1 MVFVLI
7 ATMFLGMVQLPGIE
21 LTPIVEAADNSRFK
35 LRISPDG
42 QGQIV
47 ISPEEAWDYTGL
59 QDSMSI
65 SVFDTQGDGSLLSGL
80 SFEWRT
86 NFRNVLQVGVN
97 QDKPVTDQPESVT
110 TPRSSIYVYK
120 IGPGKATISVSFKL
134 EIDGEERVYT
144 ASGSIRVPLDINK
157 TVNRIPAD
165 APTKGHN
172 FTTLVRDAI
181 APETALFFYENEND
195 TLKEKVVTLL
205 NTKSTPTA
213 VIWETDNTNIAIVE
227 QKSATDPVV
236 VTAMAAGI
244 TKVKAKAYSDSSMV
258 DEFYAIITPFFK
270 DPLNNNNPVKV
281 LGTSAVPIPM
291 DPSTGFLDTNALNT
305 EDLTWTVEIKK
316 SDGSYGPAVDAAGKP
331 LLELLPQM
339 RSSKCY
345 IKSMPKPRAG
355 VYKITCQTKPKGV
368 QMDPDLGIATA
379 YISIGLKFMD
389 ETSVA
394 MTISDVYS
402 IFNNTTIQDSKDWNV
417 RTADGSSWWAEPANT
432 SGILQYK
439 DTGELVA
446 KNQGAVEIIIKLPA
460 SLASKYGIV
469 NGTPAYQQLVT
480 DGKKLLVSV
489 QDAFGINSENL
500 TLMLNQTAN
509 LIVSTKSS
517 EPITWE
523 SSNPSIVAITDRN
536 NEICSIQAKA
546 VGNSVITVTQIVKG
560 VTRTAKCNVKV
571 LKSADSIKID
581 PNPVKMNIDEF
592 QTLTAKITPTE
603 AGGNLSWRSSDD
615 KIVKIE
621 SNNGNSVVIKGVT
634 SGKAVITVVN
644 LENGIMDTC
653 TVTVFGK
660 ATGLTVLPAEATVK
674 LANKQLQL
682 TATIAPVTEEMPE
695 VVWNTS
701 SAQVATVSKT
711 GLVSFVSTG
720 TVTITAIATNN
731 PSLQGSSVIKIIK
744 TVDGLKLEASQKVIY
759 VGEVLKLGYT
769 FTPADAENQR
779 VKWKSSSPS
788 VATVDDKGN
797 ITGVAVGETV
807 IIAQAEDGNWVD
819 TCTVSVKQKAKGVK
833 IETKDVTLNKG
844 DTYDIKYTIDPP
856 TATDITLNWATNK
869 ASVATVSNTGRITA
883 VGVGSCIITV
893 TTSAGEVSYC
903 NVTVIENASGIKLN
917 FTEKT
922 VYVNNS
928 FTLRATIVPD
938 GATNRKVTFS
948 SSNSKIATVSTKGV
962 VKGLKAGTA
971 IITCSSEDGGYEAR
985 CIVTVKK
992 LVTKV
997 KLNYSSYILGLNK
1010 SLQLKATVT
1019 SNSATKKKVKWT
1031 STSPGI
1037 AYVNSKGLVTGRKI
1051 GTATITA
1058 HSMDGSGIVARCKIK
1073 VVNPTSSIKLD
1084 KRNITMITGRT
1095 TTLKATVYPSNATY
1109 KTVKWSSSNPE
1120 VVAVEYDG
1128 RLTALKPGNATIE
1141 AKSKDSGGAKKAY
1154 CVVIVKDEMPATSV
1168 IITTKNPTMVQG
1180 QSITMRRSI
1189 VPPLSTD
1196 RVTWSSDNTMILS
1209 VDMTTGKV
1217 TARSAGTATITAIT
1231 DSGKMDSTTVSVVGL
1246 SQSSITMEQYS
1257 QQTLFVEGATGVVR
1271 WTVANPNIAIVN
1283 NGVIESRKPG
1293 KTTVFATVNGI
1304 RLSCSVTVTEIGN

>member
-65 SVFDTQGDGSLLSGL
+65 SVFDTQGNGSLPSGL
-80 SFEWRT
+80 TYTWSS
-86 NFRNVLQVGVN
+86 NFYNVLQVGKT
-97 QDKPVTDQPESVT
+97 QIKPPNDQTGNLVGPE
-110 TPRSSIYVYK
+110 SSIYVYK
-120 IGPGKATISVSFKL
+120 IGPGKATISVSFDL
-134 EIDGEERVYT
+134 TENNVTSTYT

>member
-7 ATMFLGMVQLPGIE
+7 LAITMDILPQNEFTATI
-21 LTPIVEAADNSRFK
+21 EAADVGTGFKIGYVDQATSGLVLINDGAKVNYMGLLTAMELNVVRVDSNGNPTVVEPGTKFLWGSGYPNSITLGGDAGYNTPGDAIYNADEKTKVYAYKKGPGLSNITCTITLPNNQGKLELHIVIKIPLNINKSANRNVGDGDPFK
-35 LRISPDG
+35 LLVSNRPELDNTALMFFEGTDTASSKEITLTDTTKPTRQTVTWISSIPEVAPSPRLEDQADGTVKVFIDARKAGMTKITGTANASQESDSFYAIVTPTFTESDGTNPTKTFGTLAAPKIRTGGDYLYTNAVDASTLTWKVFRIDNGVQVDAKDTLTLEPQKDG
-42 QGQIV
+42 KCYINENPRAGLYRVTVQTK
-47 ISPEEAWDYTGL
+47 PEGMEMDPNLGIAEAYIKIPLRFMDD
-59 QDSMSI
+59 DSVVMS
-65 SVFDTQGDGSLLSGL
+65 VGDSYDI
-80 SFEWRT
+80 
-86 NFRNVLQVGVN
+86 FRNTTVQNVSDLIIDIKPADMYNSTSNPGGKIDFKSDTCTIIGKNNGIAEVGIRLKPDVAARTYGITDPTSQEYKDFVNPGKKISFSVMDIFGINTAAMTIKLREVRKLVATTNSPAPVSWVSSNSSIVKITSTYQNTCEITAEGVGV
-97 QDKPVTDQPESVT
+97 
-110 TPRSSIYVYK
+110 
-120 IGPGKATISVSFKL
+120 ATISVSQVVNGLTRNAQCVVTVTKAADGLAIDPPIVKL
-134 EIDGEERVYT
+134 NVDQTQTIMAKFT
-144 ASGSIRVPLDINK
+144 
-157 TVNRIPAD
+157 PAD
-165 APTKGHN
+165 
-172 FTTLVRDAI
+172 R
-181 APETALFFYENEND
+181 
-195 TLKEKVVTLL
+195 
-205 NTKSTPTA
+205 
-213 VIWETDNTNIAIVE
+213 
-227 QKSATDPVV
+227 
-236 VTAMAAGI
+236 
-244 TKVKAKAYSDSSMV
+244 
-258 DEFYAIITPFFK
+258 
-270 DPLNNNNPVKV
+270 
-281 LGTSAVPIPM
+281 
-291 DPSTGFLDTNALNT
+291 
-305 EDLTWTVEIKK
+305 
-316 SDGSYGPAVDAAGKP
+316 
-331 LLELLPQM
+331 
-339 RSSKCY
+339 
-345 IKSMPKPRAG
+345 
-355 VYKITCQTKPKGV
+355 
-368 QMDPDLGIATA
+368 
-379 YISIGLKFMD
+379 
-389 ETSVA
+389 
-394 MTISDVYS
+394 
-402 IFNNTTIQDSKDWNV
+402 
-417 RTADGSSWWAEPANT
+417 
-432 SGILQYK
+432 
-439 DTGELVA
+439 
-446 KNQGAVEIIIKLPA
+446 
-460 SLASKYGIV
+460 
-469 NGTPAYQQLVT
+469 
-480 DGKKLLVSV
+480 VS
-489 QDAFGINSENL
+489 
-500 TLMLNQTAN
+500 
-509 LIVSTKSS
+509 
-517 EPITWE
+517 
-523 SSNPSIVAITDRN
+523 
-536 NEICSIQAKA
+536 
-546 VGNSVITVTQIVKG
+546 
-560 VTRTAKCNVKV
+560 
-571 LKSADSIKID
+571 
-581 PNPVKMNIDEF
+581 
-592 QTLTAKITPTE
+592 
-603 AGGNLSWRSSDD
+603 NLSWKSSND
-615 KIVKIE
+615 KVVKIE
-621 SNNGNSVVIKGVT
+621 SSNNESAIIRGAG
-634 SGKAVITVVN
+634 SGTAVITVLSLDN
-644 LENGIMDTC
+644 NIIATC
-653 TVTVFGK
+653 DVTVYGK
-660 ATGLTVLPAEATVK
+660 ITELKVLPESATVRFSD
-674 LANKQLQL
+674 NQIQLS
-682 TATIAPVTEEMPE
+682 AAVTPGTEILPDLS
-695 VVWNTS
+695 WKS
-701 SAQVATVSKT
+701 SNPKIATVDSNT
-711 GLVSFVSTG
+711 GLVKFL
-720 TVTITAIATNN
+720 TVGNVIITATAKNN
-731 PSLQGSSVIKIIK
+731 SDLQGMSNITIIK
-744 TVDGLKLEASQKVIY
+744 TASGLKLDSNSKVIY
-759 VGEVLKLGYT
+759 VGEKLKLGYT
-769 FTPADAENQR
+769 FTPPDVANQN

-819 TCTVSVKQKAKGVK
+819 TCTVSVKQMAKGIK

-856 TATDITLNWATNK
+856 NATDITLNWATNK
-869 ASVATVSNTGRITA
+869 ASIATVSNTGRITA